1 MFLWMADHP
10 SEASLMVA
18 VSGFSP
24 NYTMAGSWVFLSQ
37 MLTFLITRGF
47 GMTLFHL
54 LQLQVQNPLTPEKQP
69 EYSHSLPFQGYTP
82 MGMGILKASKPL
94 QIRK

>member
-1 MFLWMADHP
+1 MADHP
-10 SEASLMVA
+10 LEASLMVA

-47 GMTLFHL
+47 GMTLSFIFSSYKCKTH
-54 LQLQVQNPLTPEKQP
+54 
-69 EYSHSLPFQGYTP
+69 
-82 MGMGILKASKPL
+82 
-94 QIRK
+94 